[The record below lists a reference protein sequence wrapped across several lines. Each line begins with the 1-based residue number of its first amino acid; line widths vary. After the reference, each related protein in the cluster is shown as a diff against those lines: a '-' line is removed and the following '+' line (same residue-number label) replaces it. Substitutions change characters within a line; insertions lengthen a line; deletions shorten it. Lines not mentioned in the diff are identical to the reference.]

1 MNEDSLKRISMK
13 HQEKNNKTIMI
24 MINSH
29 KYLARVEVRV
39 LIDKEIIELNLD
51 SFIEIIDN

>member
-1 MNEDSLKRISMK
+1 MK
-13 HQEKNNKTIMI
+13 YQEKNNKTIMI

-39 LIDKEIIELNLD
+39 LIDKEIFELNLD